1 MGGCLPGSVPRP
13 SPFRGPHASYRRAV
27 TGHKG
32 QQLRAPR
39 LQGDLPLAQSTR
51 QATVARME
59 TKPDHTALG
68 RWGVKALETQEEK
81 QPSYIE
87 GTKMHRKCRRQGQ
100 ADTRLRTQ
108 VTKSIGGKSTHLHG

>member
-1 MGGCLPGSVPRP
+1 MPHTEGQSLDTRGSSSGLPGCRETCPL
-13 SPFRGPHASYRRAV
+13 HRA
-27 TGHKG
+27 HDK
-32 QQLRAPR
+32 
-39 LQGDLPLAQSTR
+39 PLLTA
-51 QATVARME
+51 ARME